1 MPRWA
6 SVPGLSTFGVQA
18 DNCNA
23 LLVAPQAQA
32 PAITKTEYRMTWF
45 KVDDKSAFHEKVIAA
60 GDAAWGLLCRAGAWS
75 SGHGTDGLVPSQ
87 IARTLCPLRS
97 RWDALVRVELV
108 YKTADGY
115 VIRGFLKW
123 NPSAEEVA
131 KKRESRANAGR
142 AGGVS
147 SGNVRSKRE
156 AIASPTVEAPCFNKN
171 EPPSRPVPSR
181 PESEDPPVSPPLV
194 AAAVA
199 APGEAAP
206 SPAPQAKRGRPKMG
220 KTACPSS
227 DDPNV
232 ATWLDEHALPAL
244 SSKFGADVAKMLDW
258 HRSNGKMMA
267 DWAATWRNWAR
278 SERAPHPVGPAD
290 GHAPPRTAWVEPEP
304 APFTFAR
311 PVDGPPVE
319 PVGDLAALLKLASG
333 L

>member
-1 MPRWA
+1 
-6 SVPGLSTFGVQA
+6 
-18 DNCNA
+18 
-23 LLVAPQAQA
+23 
-32 PAITKTEYRMTWF
+32 MTWF

-142 AGGVS
+142 AGGVI

-181 PESEDPPVSPPLV
+181 PESEDPPVGPPSPPTLPAEPV
-194 AAAVA
+194 ANTKPAKSTKGTRCPESVDPE
-199 APGEAAP
+199 APA
-206 SPAPQAKRGRPKMG
+206 
-220 KTACPSS
+220 
-227 DDPNV
+227 
-232 ATWLDEHALPAL
+232 WLEDHGIPAL
-244 SSKFGADVAKMLDW
+244 SSKFGADVAMMLD
-258 HRSNGKMMA
+258 HFAAAPPSKAVKSN
-267 DWAATWRNWAR
+267 WAATWRNWAK
-278 SERAPHPVGPAD
+278 SPIGSHPVGPAD
-290 GHAPPRTAWVEPEP
+290 GHATPRTAWVEPEP
-304 APFTFAR
+304 PPFTFAR